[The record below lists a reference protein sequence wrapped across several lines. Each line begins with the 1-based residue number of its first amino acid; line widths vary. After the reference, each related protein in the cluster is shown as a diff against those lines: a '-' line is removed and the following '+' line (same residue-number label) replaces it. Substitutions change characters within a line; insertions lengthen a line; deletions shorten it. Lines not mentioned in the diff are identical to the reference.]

1 LKVLVVVKW
10 TSKDGSPQEEATE
23 TKVVNSN
30 GCLVLLKARVSEG
43 LSVELVQ
50 RNTKEVRKGR
60 VTFCGAVE
68 LDGRTQVGVA
78 LEDPDPYFWGQE
90 YVDFILA
97 TET

>member
-1 LKVLVVVKW
+1 
-10 TSKDGSPQEEATE
+10 
-23 TKVVNSN
+23 
-30 GCLVLLKARVSEG
+30 VLLKARVSEG

-60 VTFCGAVE
+60 VTFCGAAE
-68 LDGRTQVGVA
+68 LDGRSEVGVE
-78 LEDPDPYFWGQE
+78 LENADPHFWGQE